1 MRIFLII
8 LTGLASLFL
17 IGATLRAAG
26 DVSVPGGGW
35 LLPGGLATL
44 AVAWCCSL
52 IALAGM
58 RP

>member
-8 LTGLASLFL
+8 LTGLGALFL

-26 DVSVPGGGW
+26 DVTLHSGGW
-35 LLPGGLATL
+35 LLPGGLACL

-52 IALAGM
+52 IAPFVPRA
-58 RP
+58 